1 MNTIKDTKFSDI
13 YITEEDNK
21 AYIPD
26 ARTHSALIEFNPDDY
41 AQFFEVVKSEYD
53 GKDPSY
59 PVFYDGVNFRA
70 ERSETS
76 QGTLYCLRRMPEVVP
91 PIKALGYPPELIN
104 YMMSLRRSSGLILCA
119 GATGSGKTTF
129 ISSLLK
135 EYLTEEGGFA
145 YTIENPAEHPLSG
158 VYKARNG
165 GLGVCRQTM
174 PINNNWG
181 DSLKSA
187 LRSAPRYIMVGEIR
201 TPDAADELLRA
212 SVSGHLVFSTIHAN
226 NCVDALSSLVK
237 YASASSMSE
246 ELAYDM
252 LSRGLL
258 SVIHQTLM
266 GKGVKK
272 PSVQFLMAN
281 PNTSRGD
288 QVRGIIK
295 TGNLNLATTI
305 EQQMIRM
312 ARNQDLFP
320 DVS

>member
-1 MNTIKDTKFSDI
+1 MPTIKDTKFSDI
-13 YITEEDNK
+13 YITEEDMK
-21 AYIPD
+21 CYIPD
-26 ARTHSALIEFNPDDY
+26 ARTNHALMEFKPDDFNTFY
-41 AQFFEVVKSEYD
+41 EVVKSKYD
-53 GKDPSY
+53 GIDPSY
-59 PVFYDGVNFRA
+59 AVFYEGISFRA
-70 ERSETS
+70 EHSMTS
-76 QGTLYCLRRMPEVVP
+76 QGAMYCLRRMPEVVP
-91 PIKALGYPPELIN
+91 PIKALGYPQELVS
-104 YMMSLRRSSGLILCA
+104 YMLSLRRSSGLILCS

-135 EYLTEEGGFA
+135 EYLMEEGGFA
-145 YTIENPAEHPLSG
+145 YTIENPAEQPLTG
-158 VYKARNG
+158 IYQARSG

-174 PINNNWG
+174 PKGDDWG
-181 DSLKSA
+181 SSLKSA

-226 NCVDALSSLVK
+226 NVVDALNSLVK
-237 YASASSMSE
+237 YAAAADMSE
-246 ELAYDM
+246 DLAYDM

-258 SVIHQTLM
+258 TVIHQTLI

-281 PNTSRGD
+281 PNTSKGD

-320 DVS
+320 DID

>member
-1 MNTIKDTKFSDI
+1 MNTIKDTRFSDI
-13 YITEEDNK
+13 YITEEDMK

-26 ARTHSALIEFNPDDY
+26 ARTHHALIEFSPDDFND
-41 AQFFEVVKSEYD
+41 FFAVVRNAYD

-59 PVFYDGVNFRA
+59 AVYYEGISFRA
-70 ERSETS
+70 ERSITS
-76 QGTLYCLRRMPEVVP
+76 EGIMYCLRRMPEVVP
-91 PIKALGYPPELIN
+91 PIKALGYPQELVS
-104 YMMSLRRSSGLILCA
+104 YLLSLRRSSGLILCA

-135 EYLTEEGGFA
+135 EYLVEEGGFA

-158 VYKARNG
+158 IYHARNG

-174 PINNNWG
+174 LINENWG
-181 DSLKSA
+181 ASLKSA

-226 NCVDALSSLVK
+226 NVVDALTSVVK
-237 YASASSMSE
+237 YAAASNMSE

-252 LSRGLL
+252 LSRGILG
-258 SVIHQTLM
+258 VIHQTLI

-320 DVS
+320 DVD